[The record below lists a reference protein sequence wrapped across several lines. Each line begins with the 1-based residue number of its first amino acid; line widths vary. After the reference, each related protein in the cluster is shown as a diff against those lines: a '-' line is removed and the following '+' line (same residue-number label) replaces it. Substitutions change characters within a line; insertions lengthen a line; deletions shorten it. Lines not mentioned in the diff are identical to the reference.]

1 MKLVVLDRDGV
12 INENADDYIKSAD
25 EWIPIPGSL
34 EAIARLNRAGY
45 HTAVATNQSGIARG
59 LFGIET
65 LHSIHKKM
73 DYLLAQHGGHI
84 ETVLFCP
91 HGPDEGCLCRK
102 PSPGL
107 LLQLADRLGI
117 DLRGIPFVGDSL
129 SDIQAATQ
137 AGATPLLVR
146 TGNGERTLQNREAL
160 PESVQVF
167 DDLSDCVSQLL
178 A

>member
-1 MKLVVLDRDGV
+1 
-12 INENADDYIKSAD
+12 
-25 EWIPIPGSL
+25 
-34 EAIARLNRAGY
+34 
-45 HTAVATNQSGIARG
+45 
-59 LFGIET
+59 
-65 LHSIHKKM
+65 M